1 MAPRPSLLIVDD
13 EAGVLFTLHLVFQ
26 DAGYVVTT
34 ADSEAQ
40 AIQVLRQ
47 PGDFDAI
54 LTDMSMENNQ
64 SGLAVARAAA
74 QLRPRP
80 VIIIFT
86 GFGTAENV
94 SGALE
99 NAVDHFAMKPID
111 IDDFKN
117 VLARLLSLRSDRLA
131 ARGGG

>member
-1 MAPRPSLLIVDD
+1 MAEKPSLLIVDD

-40 AIQVLRQ
+40 AIQVLRK
-47 PGDFDAI
+47 PGEFDAI
-54 LTDMSMENNQ
+54 LTDMSMENDQ

-86 GFGTAENV
+86 GFGTAENET
-94 SGALE
+94 GALE
-99 NAVDHFAMKPID
+99 NAADHFAMKPID

-131 ARGGG
+131 ARGGR